1 MALWPCPGPGVPVP
15 CIVPWLP
22 WHWPGSCSFGPPS
35 QQTHTDPV
43 WSCPTCS
50 DYPAPQSTGG
60 NSHNAVVERL
70 LRSSRDKRLSGGGEV
85 FMIIECDLLKD
96 ARFVSSKFL
105 RRPRKKRWLVI
116 NLRGAVEC
124 GPAAGKHDNKL
135 SAEANVPQDEEAD
148 ACSQYSGF
156 YHRCTSIF
164 GVGGFQDLC

>member
-1 MALWPCPGPGVPVP
+1 MFS
-15 CIVPWLP
+15 LP
-22 WHWPGSCSFGPPS
+22 SSPE
-35 QQTHTDPV
+35 
-43 WSCPTCS
+43 
-50 DYPAPQSTGG
+50 G

-124 GPAAGKHDNKL
+124 GPAAAGKHDNKL

-148 ACSQYSGF
+148 ACSQYSVLGSCPILSSMYRNIWRCRFSGSFLTKPISKQGF
-156 YHRCTSIF
+156 VDKHLLSSLNTNLLHLYLYKYCEYWCT
-164 GVGGFQDLC
+164 